1 MIVFSALVSHTP
13 LLAKSIGKERR
24 DALAATLKSFQALE
38 EELYLARPETIV
50 IMSPHAQSYPDAF
63 SANIAPKYVGNL
75 KTFGDHETLFEAKG
89 DFLVIDHLQ
98 RGLRHKYN
106 IPFTLTS
113 AEDIDYG
120 MTIPLLLLTEKL
132 KDWKLIPLAPSRL
145 DAQAH
150 VEFGKALRQILNMES
165 KRIAFLVSTDLSHKL
180 NEQSPGGSSVEG
192 PAFDA
197 TVRTKMQS
205 LDVEGMLALD
215 PQALEAAG
223 QNAYLPLMTLLGFLS
238 ELNVTPRE
246 LSYEAPFGVGCL
258 MMKFEMA

>member
-1 MIVFSALVSHTP
+1 MIVFTALVSHTP

-24 DALAATLKSFQALE
+24 DSLAATLKSFQMLE
-38 EELYLARPETIV
+38 EELYIAMPETIV

-63 SANIAPKYVGNL
+63 SANMAQKYTGDL
-75 KTFGDHETLFEAKG
+75 KTFGDHETKFEVKG
-89 DFLVIDHLQ
+89 DFLVLDHLQ
-98 RGLRHKYN
+98 RNLRHEEN

-113 AEDIDYG
+113 AEEIDYG

-132 KDWKLIPLAPSRL
+132 KDWKLIPIAPSRL
-145 DAQAH
+145 DAQSH
-150 VEFGKALRQILNMES
+150 FEFGKALRHQLHRES
-165 KRIAFLVSTDLSHKL
+165 KRIAFIVSTDLSHKL
-180 NEQSPGGSSVEG
+180 NEQSPGGASVEG

-197 TVRTKMQS
+197 TVRTKMKS
-205 LDVEGMLALD
+205 LDAEGMLALD

-238 ELNVTPRE
+238 DLNVTPQE

-258 MMKFEMA
+258 MMKFDMA